1 MVKVLSADEA
11 VARIH
16 DGATLAMSGAG
27 LAGFAEEVAV
37 AIERSFLA
45 TGHPRGL
52 TLVHATA
59 IGIGDD
65 RGVAHLG
72 REGLLTKWIG
82 GYTRSAPPI
91 AALIR
96 ANLCQAYSL
105 PQGVVSQLYREIGAH
120 RPGLITH
127 VGLGTFVDPRLGGGR
142 MNEVTTQDYVKVIEI
157 EGKEYLFYP
166 SFPIDVA
173 VIRGTTA
180 DELGNL
186 TMDEEP
192 VLLGQLPLAQAA
204 QNTGGIV
211 IAQAKYL
218 ARAGSLHPKHV
229 KVPGIL
235 VDGVVLASAPQYHLQ
250 TAGGADDPALS
261 GDLKSPMET
270 AAVLPKGAKAVVARR
285 AAMELVPDAIVN
297 LGIGYPDAL
306 SALASEEGVADLL
319 TLTTELGVIGG
330 QLGAD
335 LFFGTSRNADVLL
348 EQQVMF
354 DWYDGGGL
362 DIAFLGLAQ
371 ADQHGNVNVSRFSG
385 MDIGPGGFINITQAT
400 PTVVYCG
407 SFTAGGLQ
415 VEIKDGRLRVVTEGK
430 YKKFLKSV
438 EQITFSGAEAGR
450 RGQRVLY
457 VTERAVFELREGRF
471 TLIEIAPGIDLT
483 RDVLAQMDFEPAM
496 AEPLGQMP
504 GDLFQESWGKLR
516 SIMTAKTVTKPTADA
531 DPAIPKELTAA
542 IRNGAGT

>member
-1 MVKVLSADEA
+1 M
-11 VARIH
+11 
-16 DGATLAMSGAG
+16 
-27 LAGFAEEVAV
+27 
-37 AIERSFLA
+37 
-45 TGHPRGL
+45 
-52 TLVHATA
+52 
-59 IGIGDD
+59 
-65 RGVAHLG
+65 
-72 REGLLTKWIG
+72 
-82 GYTRSAPPI
+82 
-91 AALIR
+91 
-96 ANLCQAYSL
+96 
-105 PQGVVSQLYREIGAH
+105 
-120 RPGLITH
+120 
-127 VGLGTFVDPRLGGGR
+127 
-142 MNEVTTQDYVKVIEI
+142 
-157 EGKEYLFYP
+157 
-166 SFPIDVA
+166 
-173 VIRGTTA
+173 
-180 DELGNL
+180 
-186 TMDEEP
+186 
-192 VLLGQLPLAQAA
+192 
-204 QNTGGIV
+204 
-211 IAQAKYL
+211 
-218 ARAGSLHPKHV
+218 
-229 KVPGIL
+229 
-235 VDGVVLASAPQYHLQ
+235 
-250 TAGGADDPALS
+250 
-261 GDLKSPMET
+261 
-270 AAVLPKGAKAVVARR
+270 
-285 AAMELVPDAIVN
+285 
-297 LGIGYPDAL
+297 
-306 SALASEEGVADLL
+306 
-319 TLTTELGVIGG
+319 
-330 QLGAD
+330 
-335 LFFGTSRNADVLL
+335 ADVLL

>member
-335 LFFGTSRNADVLL
+335 LFFGTSRN
-348 EQQVMF
+348 
-354 DWYDGGGL
+354 
-362 DIAFLGLAQ
+362 
-371 ADQHGNVNVSRFSG
+371 
-385 MDIGPGGFINITQAT
+385 
-400 PTVVYCG
+400 
-407 SFTAGGLQ
+407 
-415 VEIKDGRLRVVTEGK
+415 
-430 YKKFLKSV
+430 
-438 EQITFSGAEAGR
+438 GR
-450 RGQRVLY
+450 R
-457 VTERAVFELREGRF
+457 
-471 TLIEIAPGIDLT
+471 LT
-483 RDVLAQMDFEPAM
+483 GAAGDVRL
-496 AEPLGQMP
+496 
-504 GDLFQESWGKLR
+504 
-516 SIMTAKTVTKPTADA
+516 V
-531 DPAIPKELTAA
+531 
-542 IRNGAGT
+542 